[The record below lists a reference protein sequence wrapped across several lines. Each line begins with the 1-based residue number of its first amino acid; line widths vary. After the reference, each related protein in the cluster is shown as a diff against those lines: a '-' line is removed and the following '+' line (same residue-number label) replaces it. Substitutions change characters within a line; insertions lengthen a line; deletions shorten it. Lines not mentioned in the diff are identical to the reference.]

1 MLQLGQ
7 RALTASEADQ
17 ELFVDR
23 TEELAAIER
32 ALALGFNVYVSG
44 PRGSGKTSLL
54 HQLAPRVHRGTV
66 VSFAR
71 VDSLDDLVLGLA
83 GHIWHPSVGL
93 DTHPDE
99 QFAQFMD
106 SARSHLAE
114 DGADRLE
121 PIRDAIPR
129 RADPGP
135 LLLDNLRPR
144 LRHELFGRQRD
155 ELWEIPLQ
163 WVVTGDDPQLGRPED
178 SFFEASVAIEPF
190 APDTMRELLAC
201 RSRGARPDEL
211 GQMQRITE
219 TLPDLLGPATPRRLL
234 STVRTVL
241 LDPDIDTALER
252 LRWQSHE
259 RNYLSGAAEQLL
271 DTLSTLGPV
280 HAGDERLLGGLGIS
294 RSRAVQILRELE
306 SVGLVRSIRDG
317 RRKLY
322 APDLSADLALG
333 DDQPTH
339 DRARS
344 QAAGRR

>member
-1 MLQLGQ
+1 MFQLGQ
-7 RALTASEADQ
+7 RALTASKVDQ

-32 ALALGFNVYVSG
+32 ALGLGFNVYVSG

-54 HQLAPRVHRGTV
+54 HQLAMRVHRGAV
-66 VSFAR
+66 VSLAR
-71 VDSLDDLVLGLA
+71 VDSLDELVIRVA
-83 GHIWHPSVGL
+83 RHIWHPSVGL
-93 DTHPDE
+93 DIHPDE

-106 SARSHLAE
+106 SVRSHLAE

-121 PIRDAIPR
+121 AIREAMPR
-129 RADPGP
+129 RATPGP
-135 LLLDNLRPR
+135 LLLDNLHPR

-178 SFFEASVAIEPF
+178 SFFETSVSIQPF
-190 APDTMRELLAC
+190 APNTMRELLKR
-201 RSRGARPDEL
+201 RSRWADPEEL
-211 GQMQRITE
+211 EQMQRIAD
-219 TLPDLLGPATPRRLL
+219 TLPDLVGPATPRRLL

-241 LDPDIDTALER
+241 LDPDIDGALER

-259 RNYLSGAAEQLL
+259 RSYLSGAAEQLL
-271 DTLSTLGPV
+271 DSLSTLGPV

-322 APDLSADLALG
+322 APDVGADLASG
-333 DDQPTH
+333 DEAATH
-339 DRARS
+339 DGAWS
-344 QAAGRR
+344 PATEGR